1 VSTSSGRLPRDYWT
15 FWTGQTISSAGSAVT
30 AFAMPLLVYD
40 LTGSAFK
47 LGLTVAAVYVPYA
60 LFGLPIGAWVDRVDR
75 KRLMIFTDLLR
86 ALLLATVPAAAA
98 LDLLTVWWL
107 YAVTFATSTLG
118 IAFNSASFAAIR
130 FLVSDDR
137 DLAKANG
144 RLQAGF
150 SAAALAAPAL
160 GGLALTIV
168 HTPTLILIDA
178 ASFVLSAASISLV
191 RRAFQ
196 VDEPRRSTT
205 LLHDI
210 GEGLRYVLG
219 NPLLRALAIMAAAMN
234 FFLATT
240 IGQIV
245 LLAKHGLG
253 ASDSEVGWFFSA
265 GSAGVIVFALLAPA
279 ALRLGS
285 YGQIVIAASIAN
297 GVFTI
302 LLAEAPSVA
311 VGLIA
316 YAGVIGM
323 TELFGINTASVR
335 QEITPPHLLG
345 RVIST
350 AMVLAW
356 SIQPVGA
363 VVGGIAIEQ
372 SGSVRLVYAVAGAAL
387 IVIGLGFAAGALGH
401 SSLGARGQRLRPP
414 GSVEP

>member
-1 VSTSSGRLPRDYWT
+1 VSMSSGRLPRDYWT
-15 FWTGQTISSAGSAVT
+15 FWSGQTISSAGSAVT

-47 LGLTVAAVYVPYA
+47 LALTVAAAYVPYA

-75 KRLMIFTDLLR
+75 RRLMIFTDLLR
-86 ALLLATVPAAAA
+86 AMLLATVPAAAA
-98 LDLLTVWWL
+98 IDALTVWWL
-107 YAVTFATSTLG
+107 YAITFATSTLG
-118 IAFNSASFAAIR
+118 IAFNSASFAAVR
-130 FLVSDDR
+130 FLVTDNR
-137 DLAKANG
+137 DLARANG

-150 SAAALAAPAL
+150 AAASLAAPAL

-168 HTPTLILIDA
+168 RPPTLILIDA

-191 RRAFQ
+191 KRAFQ
-196 VDEPRRSTT
+196 VDEPRHPTT
-205 LLHDI
+205 LLHDV
-210 GEGLRYVLG
+210 GEGLQYVLG
-219 NPLLRALAIMAAAMN
+219 NPLLRALAVMAAAMN
-234 FFLATT
+234 FFLATI

-245 LLAKHGLG
+245 LMAKHGLG

-265 GSAGVIVFALLAPA
+265 GSAGVIVCSLLASS

-285 YGQIVIAASIAN
+285 YGRIVIASSIAN
-297 GVFTI
+297 GALTI
-302 LLAEAPSVA
+302 VLAEAPSVA
-311 VGLIA
+311 VGLVA

-323 TELFGINTASVR
+323 TQLFSVNTASLR
-335 QEITPPHLLG
+335 QEITPPRLLG

-372 SGSVRLVYAVAGAAL
+372 SSSVRLVYAVAGAAL
-387 IVIGLGFAAGALGH
+387 IVIGLGFAAGSLGH
-401 SSLGARGQRLRPP
+401 SSTGARGRRLRPA